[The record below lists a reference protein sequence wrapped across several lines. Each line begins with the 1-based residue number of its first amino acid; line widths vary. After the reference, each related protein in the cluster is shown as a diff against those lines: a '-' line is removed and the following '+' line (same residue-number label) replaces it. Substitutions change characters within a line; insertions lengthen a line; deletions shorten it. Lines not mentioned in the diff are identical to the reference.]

1 MRMVLVTPLIKLK
14 RGYGAKKKRKTSF
27 FYELSEDLV
36 AIDKS
41 SFKNYLKTDND
52 IE

>member
-14 RGYGAKKKRKTSF
+14 KEYGAKKKRETSF
-27 FYELSEDLV
+27 FYELSEAFV

-41 SFKNYLKTDND
+41 SFK
-52 IE
+52 IS